1 MKNKDKNTDPTLIYK
16 TYVDTIHHNQDVV
29 DVSFKN
35 LKQQNYQT
43 DCKIS
48 KFKIIRHKE
57 HLEPRENYVTIKT
70 KKGDL
75 KDD

>member
-16 TYVDTIHHNQDVV
+16 TYMDTIHHNQDVA
-29 DVSFKN
+29 DMSFKN

-48 KFKIIRHKE
+48 KFKIIKDIKNIWNHE
-57 HLEPRENYVTIKT
+57 TIM
-70 KKGDL
+70 
-75 KDD
+75 